1 MPLTIATGVSDI
13 PANDKSA
20 DRLRKTF
27 TVTGP
32 ASYTTGGTA
41 FTPQELGFGQSVH
54 VVAGSMMRTT
64 SGGAACRA
72 VALNNENPAAPKLQ
86 WYDQA
91 FNEIANGVDLSTFS
105 GNLEFIGK

>member
-1 MPLTIATGVSDI
+1 MALTLATGVNDI

-32 ASYTTGGTA
+32 ASYATGGTP
-41 FTPQELGFGQSVH
+41 FTPQDLGFGQSVH
-54 VVAGSMMRTT
+54 VVAGGIMRTS
-64 SGGAACRA
+64 SGGASCRI
-72 VALNNENPAAPKLQ
+72 VSLNNESPAAPKLQ

-91 FNEIANGVDLSTFS
+91 YAEIANGVDLSSFS